1 MVLALKQMHR
11 PMEHKR
17 EPRTEPMHI
26 WSRMPRPCNG
36 DRKVSSTNGVRKIK
50 YPYAKK
56 NKTKQNMN
64 PYLLL
69 TQRLT
74 KDGLKT

>member
-1 MVLALKQMHR
+1 
-11 PMEHKR
+11 MEHKR

-26 WSRMPRPCNG
+26 WSRMPRLCNG
-36 DRKVSSTNGVRKIK
+36 DRKVSSTNGAGKIK
-50 YPYAKK
+50 YPYAK
-56 NKTKQNMN
+56 NMN
-64 PYLLL
+64 PYL